1 MRPRPKFVP
10 YRRRSS
16 GIVMGRMGDEKEAQE
31 HTVEQQGGLPRRGAV
46 LADRYRVLGVGGM
59 GSVHRVLDT
68 ELDEEVA
75 LKLLRPEI
83 TRDADA
89 LHRFRRELKLAR
101 RVTHPNVARTY
112 DLGVHEGTRFI
123 TMELIEGSPLSRPI
137 RMGGALALGEA
148 LRVAAEIARGLAAAH
163 AVGIVHRDLK
173 PDNVMLAGER
183 VCLTDFGIAR
193 LAEDVAGDTRYT
205 VGPIG
210 TPAYM
215 APEQVEGR
223 PLDGR
228 ADVYALG
235 VLLFECLTGRLPF
248 DAQTALGMA
257 AARLT
262 EDAPDPRAHDPGIPA
277 GVSELVLAMM
287 TRAREERLD
296 AQRALERLD
305 AIRGEGGARVPA
317 VPAHAPRR
325 ALVPTSDRWAVVARF
340 DAPDAAALAAQLDE
354 AVQEAFEGLRR
365 FERVR
370 APASAAA
377 LEDVELAK
385 RSGAD
390 LVLRGTVRVA
400 GPRVRIRLRLAERT
414 DGHTLWQQK
423 IDGATDD
430 PFALEDEVVR
440 VVRTFLADRFSTP
453 GTIER
458 GPADP
463 KRREI
468 YLRARALMLEHSR
481 DSYARAIELLED
493 ALAAD
498 PNDPWI
504 LSRLA
509 AALVRRLSIAGVEV
523 DAKASEARA
532 EELALRALALDSSI
546 PDTYQ
551 TVGVLRWMQG
561 RTRSAVLALREA
573 LARDPFL
580 LEAQGLLARLASESG
595 RTEEAIERAH
605 LLLRIEPEMQWHV
618 RVVLARIAADR
629 GIARR
634 WSRTSRARI
643 GTRAAAASRWSRGS
657 RTPASTA
664 TPRSRARSSRR
675 STPRRTGPGRSR
687 SGASSVTSRES
698 SRWPGTTRSSAR
710 SCAPT
715 RPSARGRRRR
725 SSTRRSSRPSTRPPS
740 PSSTASRTRGAR
752 RSISRGSTPRQLRAH
767 PREPPLRA
775 RAGAGRGSRGRG
787 LGLSRRAR
795 RAACVQ
801 DLSSRRTRWRP
812 RRAFRPR
819 ARTRAARGLR
829 RAARRSR

>member
-1 MRPRPKFVP
+1 
-10 YRRRSS
+10 
-16 GIVMGRMGDEKEAQE
+16 MGDEKEALE

-46 LADRYRVLGVGGM
+46 LADRYRVLGVLGVGGM
-59 GSVHRVLDT
+59 GSVHRVLDV

-83 TRDADA
+83 TRDPDA

-137 RMGGALALGEA
+137 RMGGALPLGEA
-148 LRVAAEIARGLAAAH
+148 LRVAAGIARGLAAAH

-193 LAEDVAGDTRYT
+193 LAEEVAGDTRYT

-325 ALVPTSDRWAVVARF
+325 ALVPTSDRWAVVVRF

-523 DAKASEARA
+523 DAKGSEARA
-532 EELALRALALDSSI
+532 EELARAPSRWTRRSQTPTRPSVSCDGCRGACGARCWRCARPWRAIRSSSRRKGCSRGS
-546 PDTYQ
+546 PASP
-551 TVGVLRWMQG
+551 GAPR
-561 RTRSAVLALREA
+561 RPSSA
-573 LARDPFL
+573 PTCSF
-580 LEAQGLLARLASESG
+580 ASSRRCSG
-595 RTEEAIERAH
+595 TCAWCSRAS
-605 LLLRIEPEMQWHV
+605 PPTG
-618 RVVLARIAADR
+618 A
-629 GIARR
+629 IARR

-675 STPRRTGPGRSR
+675 STPRRTGPGGSR

-715 RPSARGRRRR
+715 HPSGPGRRPR
-725 SSTRRSSRPSTRPPS
+725 SCTRRSSRPSTHPPS
-740 PSSTASRTRGAR
+740 PSSTASRTPGAR
-752 RSISRGSTPRQLRAH
+752 R
-767 PREPPLRA
+767 
-775 RAGAGRGSRGRG
+775 
-787 LGLSRRAR
+787 
-795 RAACVQ
+795 
-801 DLSSRRTRWRP
+801 
-812 RRAFRPR
+812 
-819 ARTRAARGLR
+819 
-829 RAARRSR
+829 